1 LVAVRPK
8 DTDASRAGLRREGPE
23 FAVEA
28 GVAALR
34 WLIDGTGHD
43 ITSTDVWAA
52 YAKPGVA
59 C

>member
-1 LVAVRPK
+1 MRGKWFAAK
-8 DTDASRAGLRREGPE
+8 EIGL
-23 FAVEA
+23 FAEA
-28 GVAALR
+28 IRLANWSPCGALR